1 MSFKPRTPDELKL
14 MRKSGEITAK
24 ALKKV
29 LESVHEG
36 VTLQELDDIAEA
48 EIRRLGGEPGFQ
60 KVPGYKWTT
69 CLTINEEVV
78 HGIPRDIALK
88 KGDKLSID
96 IGAWYKGWNTDAA
109 WSVVVDE
116 SQSMFLMAGEKA
128 LWKAIDQAVDGNRV
142 GDISN
147 TIQTTIE
154 GAGLSVVRTLV
165 GHGVGKELHEDPQ
178 IPGLGHKGVGP
189 LLKSGMTIAIEAIYT
204 AGMPEVV
211 TGKDKWTIRSKDG
224 SLGGLFEMSV
234 IVGKDKP
241 EVLTDWRIW

>member
-1 MSFKPRTPDELKL
+1 MSFKPRTPDQLKL
-14 MRKSGEITAK
+14 MRKSGEITAR

-29 LESVHEG
+29 LEAVHEG
-36 VTLQELDDIAEA
+36 VTLNKLDQIAEE
-48 EIRRLGGEPGFQ
+48 EIKRLGGEPAFQ

-69 CLTINEEVV
+69 CLTLNNEVV

-109 WSVVVDE
+109 WSVIVGE
-116 SQSMFLMAGEKA
+116 SPNMFLLAGEKA
-128 LWKAIDQAVDGNRV
+128 LWKAIEQAIDGNRV
-142 GDISN
+142 GDISHE
-147 TIQTTIE
+147 IQSTIE

-165 GHGVGKELHEDPQ
+165 GHGVGRELHEDPQ
-178 IPGLGHKGVGP
+178 VPGLGQKNTGP

-204 AGMPEVV
+204 AGRFEVI
-211 TGKDKWTIRSKDG
+211 TDKDGWTIRTKDG

-234 IVGKDKP
+234 IVGESEP
-241 EVLTDWRIW
+241 EVLTDWRKY